1 MATDHSTL
9 KAGSSEPAFFLC
21 AGHGASVMGCKSPVG
36 RDVRNHESEATAAP
50 RGVVGRK
57 PETRPW
63 DRRTETGYK
72 ACRHGVR
79 EQWIPKPDTHS
90 DMAGVNPASSKGY

>member
-1 MATDHSTL
+1 MDFYCLFSIQNEL
-9 KAGSSEPAFFLC
+9 NSVLC